1 MGAAMCT
8 KGSGTNSVKPP
19 VSRCRARV
27 RTMWRAQLTGC
38 STEPN
43 MIVTLERRPTL
54 CAVRCASSHSSVET
68 LSGHRT
74 ARTSSSRI
82 SAAVPGSVFRPTSL
96 RRVRYSARGTPER
109 RAPSVTSSA
118 VKPWMWMRSDA
129 ARTASSTWR

>member
-1 MGAAMCT
+1 M
-8 KGSGTNSVKPP
+8 
-19 VSRCRARV
+19 

-43 MIVTLERRPTL
+43 MMVMFDRRPTE

-68 LSGHRT
+68 LSGQST

-82 SAAVPGSVFRPTSL
+82 SAAVPGSVLSPASL
-96 RRVRYSARGTPER
+96 SRVRYSARSTPDR

-129 ARTASSTWR
+129 ARTAPSTCR